1 MMQWR
6 ERKSQIYIPPKKNNY
21 VTPVMK
27 VENAAEDQENS
38 SYKKLPPLDEIAGY
52 KVRPG
57 FYRMEGAHLATG
69 GVSFTI
75 TSHGATSC
83 TLLLFRPQESEP
95 YARIPYPASYHI
107 GDTYSMLV
115 FGLDIKQFEYAFCL
129 DGPYQPEKGLLFDK
143 NNILLD
149 PYAEAVTGQRKWG
162 QREENEKDFVYK
174 ARVVCNDFDWGKLE
188 QLEHPI
194 EDLVIYE
201 THVRGFTMDES
212 SGVKER
218 GTYEGLRKKI
228 PYLKDLGINAVEL
241 MPIFEFDE
249 MESARVVDGV
259 QLYNYWGYNTVS
271 FFAPNTGYTY
281 NLEHNHEGDEL
292 KRLIYDLKKNGIEV
306 ILDVVFNHTAE
317 GNEMGP
323 CFSFKGIDNN
333 IYYML
338 TPDAK
343 YYNFSGCGN
352 AMNGNHPMV
361 RSFILECLRHW
372 VIDYRVDGFRF
383 DLASILGRDQNGVPM
398 DNPPL
403 LESLA
408 FDTVLGKTKLI
419 AEAWDAGGLYQVGSF
434 PSWNRWAEWNGRY
447 RDDMRRFLKG
457 DEGIAGGAVERITG
471 SRDLYHPESRGHKA
485 SVNFVTCHDGFTLYD
500 LYSYNTKHNEKNGW
514 DNTDGDNNGY
524 SWNCGVEGETDDPQI
539 NELRI
544 RLIKN
549 AFAALLCSRGPAMF
563 FAGDEFCN
571 TQFGN
576 NNAYC
581 QDNIISWL
589 DWTRLE
595 KYKEIHD
602 FVRFM
607 IRFRKEHT
615 ILRKKTKESA
625 CHLPEIS
632 IHNGY
637 PYNSNFEY
645 GTHMIGIM
653 FAGRNEQDT
662 ADDIV
667 FYCMNSYWEPQTM
680 QLPPLTDGM
689 QWQVVVN
696 TWCEYEDG
704 KDFHSQTE
712 MPGPDSLCVPARTTI
727 ILIAV

>member
-1 MMQWR
+1 MGMAPKETVQN
-6 ERKSQIYIPPKKNNY
+6 IYSD
-21 VTPVMK
+21 K
-27 VENAAEDQENS
+27 VNT
-38 SYKKLPPLDEIAGY
+38 KLQPLDEIAGY

-57 FYRMEGAHLATG
+57 FYRMEGAHLAQG

-75 TSHGATSC
+75 TSHGATSVS
-83 TLLLFRPQESEP
+83 LLLFHPQESEP
-95 YARIPYPASYHI
+95 FAVLPYPEAYHI

-115 FGLDIKQFEYAFCL
+115 FDLDIETFEYAFQL
-129 DGPYQPEKGLLFDK
+129 DGPYDPEKGLLFNKD
-143 NNILLD
+143 NIILD
-149 PYAEAVTGQRKWG
+149 PYAAAVTGQRNWG
-162 QREENEKDFVYK
+162 EKPEDDKDFVYK
-174 ARVVCNDFDWGKLE
+174 ARVVRNDFDWGKLQ
-188 QLEHPI
+188 QLEYPF

-201 THVRGFTMDES
+201 THVRGYTMDES

-218 GTYEGLRKKI
+218 GTYEGLRQKI

-338 TPDAK
+338 TPDAH

-352 AMNGNHPMV
+352 AMNCNHPMV
-361 RSFILECLRHW
+361 RRFILECLRHW

-383 DLASILGRDQNGVPM
+383 DLASILGRDQNGAPM
-398 DNPPL
+398 ANPPV
-403 LESLA
+403 LEHMA
-408 FDTVLGKTKLI
+408 FDTILGKTKLI

-447 RDDMRRFLKG
+447 RDDLRRFLKG
-457 DEGIAGGAVERITG
+457 DDGTAGGAIERITG
-471 SRDLYHPESRGHKA
+471 SRDLYPPHTRGHKA
-485 SVNFVTCHDGFTLYD
+485 SVNFLTCHDGFTLYD

-514 DNTDGDNNGY
+514 NNTDGDNNGY
-524 SWNCGVEGETDDPQI
+524 SWNCGAEGDTDDPQI
-539 NELRI
+539 NGLRM

-549 AFAALLCSRGPAMF
+549 AFATLLCSRGPAMF
-563 FAGDEFCN
+563 YAGDEFCN

-607 IRFRKEHT
+607 IKFRMDHP
-615 ILRKKTKESA
+615 ILRKKTGEPE
-625 CHLPEIS
+625 CQMPEIS
-632 IHNGY
+632 IHNGF
-637 PYNSNFEY
+637 PFEQRTDH
-645 GTHMIGIM
+645 GTHLIGIM
-653 FAGRNEQDT
+653 FAGRNAEDT
-662 ADDIV
+662 CDDLV
-667 FYCMNSYWEPQTM
+667 MYCMNSYWEPLSM
-680 QLPPLTDGM
+680 QLPILTNGM
-689 QWQVVVN
+689 EWSVKVN
-696 TWCEYEDG
+696 TNCEYEDG
-704 KDFHSQTE
+704 KDFNLYTE
-712 MPGPDSLCVPARTTI
+712 KLGPHTIQIPARTTI
-727 ILIAV
+727 VLVAE